1 MKIKYKVTL
10 EYDSKEHN
18 INTLET
24 LITNL
29 FNKVIKDKESNT
41 IHIWRKYITLDYIW
55 KKDKL
60 STYIDLWNSY
70 MRYDRTLQ
78 QLLSIVRDDPYI
90 KRNFKTNK

>member
-41 IHIWRKYITLDYIW
+41 IHI
-55 KKDKL
+55 
-60 STYIDLWNSY
+60 
-70 MRYDRTLQ
+70 
-78 QLLSIVRDDPYI
+78 
-90 KRNFKTNK
+90 